1 MIRVDINLELLRWAR
16 ERANISEEQL
26 IKQFPKYSKW
36 ETGEVQ
42 PTLKQIQKL
51 SKYVHTPFGYFLGII
66 YLTTPINTL

>member
-1 MIRVDINLELLRWAR
+1 MQGIGRVDINLELLRWAR

-51 SKYVHTPFGYFLGII
+51 SKYAFGYFFLQASRGASSDS
-66 YLTTPINTL
+66 